1 VKALE
6 ILLRAREKPAEDPWQ
21 IRKEQGPRGIDLGDV
36 LELARMRRFDLAEPS
51 RPTQDTGLCSDL

>member
-21 IRKEQGPRGIDLGDV
+21 IRKEQGPRGIDLG
-36 LELARMRRFDLAEPS
+36 ERARAGAHAPV
-51 RPTQDTGLCSDL
+51 